1 MSDQSATY
9 EDKHQPVQEHELDEG
24 VSLRPHSYDG
34 IQEYDQRLPNWWLW
48 TFYIMI
54 IFFVVYWVGYYQ
66 FGAFRSDVERLE
78 TEIARIDAVKAK
90 ELEAMMSKLDD
101 KVLWEMSRN
110 SQMVAAGQET
120 FMKTCN
126 VCHGDD
132 LSAKRDGVQLP
143 GLPLNDAEWQYGARP
158 MEVFH
163 VVTNG
168 SPDKTKGM
176 VAWEPALGAKKVAEV
191 VAFVLS
197 HHQAPPEGA
206 PPTPPTPPNP

>member
-1 MSDQSATY
+1 MSQESISAH
-9 EDKHQPVQEHELDEG
+9 DSHQPVREHELEEG
-24 VSLRPHSYDG
+24 VTLRPHTYDG

-54 IFFVVYWVGYYQ
+54 IYFVVYWVGYYQ
-66 FGAFRSDVERLE
+66 FGSFRSDVERLDA
-78 TEIARIDAVKAK
+78 EIARIDGVKAK
-90 ELEAMMSKLDD
+90 ELEAMMSSLDD
-101 KVLWEMSRN
+101 AVLWEMSKN
-110 SQMVAAGQET
+110 TQMIAAGKET
-120 FMKTCN
+120 YLKSCN

-143 GLPLNDAEWQYGARP
+143 GLPLNDTVWQYGGKP
-158 MEVFH
+158 MEVFQ
-163 VVTNG
+163 VVAKG

-197 HHQAPPEGA
+197 HHQHPATADPESPAAPA
-206 PPTPPTPPNP
+206 NP

>member
-1 MSDQSATY
+1 MSDQSTSY
-9 EDKHQPVQEHELDEG
+9 EESHKPVQEHELDEG
-24 VSLRPHSYDG
+24 VSLRPHVYDG

-54 IFFVVYWVGYYQ
+54 IVFVVYWVGYYS
-66 FGAFRSDVERLE
+66 FGAFRSDVERLDE
-78 TEIARIDAVKAK
+78 EIARIDGVKAK
-90 ELEAMMSKLDD
+90 ELEAMMSSLDD

-110 SQMVAAGQET
+110 TQMVAAGKET
-120 FMKTCN
+120 FLKTCN

-143 GLPLNDAEWQYGARP
+143 GLPLNDAEWKYGGKP
-158 MEVFH
+158 LEIFNI
-163 VVTNG
+163 VTNG

-176 VAWEPALGAKKVAEV
+176 VAWEPALGANKVAEV

-197 HHQAPPEGA
+197 HHKQPADTAGESPAPSA
-206 PPTPPTPPNP
+206 NP